1 MKAFLATVKGRNAG
15 RGASS
20 CKPTKL
26 QAKERKGD
34 VVNYLAMFACLEA
47 L

>member
-15 RGASS
+15 RGARSWKTS
-20 CKPTKL
+20 KL
-26 QAKERKGD
+26 EAKERKGD
-34 VVNYLAMFACLEA
+34 IVNYLAMFACLEA